1 MKYFNK
7 LFLQKGGLNVINDP
21 LDSSEEKELD
31 KKELDEEEKIYKK
44 YCSKYEKI
52 PHILPKCDR
61 IIAIGDIHGD
71 MQLTI
76 DCLKLAKIIND
87 DNDWIADPP
96 ETIVV
101 QIGDQIDRC
110 RPTQKL
116 KCDNPKATPFDEN
129 SDIKILEFFTELNKK
144 ARKKGGYVIS
154 LLGNHE
160 ILNVDG
166 NMTYVSYEGIKQFED
181 EINPKTKEKFKSGL
195 EARKFLFKN
204 GNKYA
209 KFLACTRQTAIIIG
223 SNLFVHAAILPDLAK
238 QFKINELNLLIKKWL
253 LGIINNSDKIKGIG
267 KLSDILFNY
276 EKSPFWPRFLGNLPP
291 NVSIEDEDCIEYLVE
306 PLELYNCNN
315 MIIGHTPQPFTKNN
329 SGINVTCRYNDKEIN
344 KGVWRIDVG
353 SSLGFEN
360 FKNKKIKKNTKPQV
374 LEILNDNEFKILS

>member
-1 MKYFNK
+1 MKYFNN
-7 LFLQKGGLNVINDP
+7 LFIQKGGSS
-21 LDSSEEKELD
+21 DSDKKLKNSEED
-31 KKELDEEEKIYKK
+31 SEEKIYKK
-44 YCSKYEKI
+44 YCSKYERI
-52 PHILPKCDR
+52 PHILPKAER

-76 DCLKLAKIIND
+76 DCLKLAKVIND
-87 DNDWIADPP
+87 DFEWIAEPP
-96 ETIVV
+96 NTIVV
-101 QIGDQIDRC
+101 QIGDQVDRC
-110 RPTQKL
+110 RPTQSL
-116 KCDNPKATPFDEN
+116 KCDNPEATPFDED

-144 ARKKGGYVIS
+144 ARSKGGYVIS

-166 NMTYVSYEGIKQFED
+166 NMDYVSYKGIKQFEN
-181 EINPKTKEKFKSGL
+181 EINPETNEKFKSGL
-195 EARKFLFKN
+195 EARKYLFKN

-209 KFLACTRQTAIIIG
+209 KFLACTRQTAVIIG
-223 SNLFVHAAILPDLAK
+223 SNLFVHAAILPNLARK
-238 QFKINELNLLIKKWL
+238 FQINELNLLIKKWL

-291 NVSIEDEDCIEYLVE
+291 NVSIEDETCVDYLVE
-306 PLELYNCNN
+306 PLDLYNCNN
-315 MIIGHTPQPFTKNN
+315 MIIGHTPQPFTKNKT
-329 SGINVTCRYNDKEIN
+329 GINVTCRYKDKEIN

-360 FKNKKIKKNTKPQV
+360 FKTNNIKKNTKPQV
-374 LEILNDNEFKILS
+374 LEILNDNDFNIIS

>member
-1 MKYFNK
+1 MKYFNN
-7 LFLQKGGLNVINDP
+7 LFIQKGG
-21 LDSSEEKELD
+21 SSDLD
-31 KKELDEEEKIYKK
+31 KKLKNSEEDSEEKIYKK
-44 YCSKYEKI
+44 YCSKYERI
-52 PHILPKCDR
+52 PHILPKAER

-76 DCLKLAKIIND
+76 DCLKLAKVIND
-87 DNDWIADPP
+87 DFDWIAEPP
-96 ETIVV
+96 NTIVV
-101 QIGDQIDRC
+101 QIGDQVDRC
-110 RPTQKL
+110 RPTQSL
-116 KCDNPKATPFDEN
+116 KCDNPEATPFDED

-144 ARKKGGYVIS
+144 ARSKGGYVIS

-166 NMTYVSYEGIKQFED
+166 NMDYVSYKGIKQFEN
-181 EINPKTKEKFKSGL
+181 EINPETNEKFKSGL
-195 EARKFLFKN
+195 EARKYLFKN

-209 KFLACTRQTAIIIG
+209 KFLACTRQTAVIIG
-223 SNLFVHAAILPDLAK
+223 SNLFVHAAILPNLARK
-238 QFKINELNLLIKKWL
+238 FKINELNLLIKKWL

-291 NVSIEDEDCIEYLVE
+291 NVSIEDETCVDYLVE

-315 MIIGHTPQPFTKNN
+315 MIIGHTPQPFTKNKT
-329 SGINVTCRYNDKEIN
+329 GINATCRFQEKETN

-353 SSLGFEN
+353 SSLGFEK
-360 FKNKKIKKNTKPQV
+360 FKNNKIKNNTKPQI
-374 LEILNDNEFKILS
+374 LEILNDNEFNIIS

>member
-1 MKYFNK
+1 MKYFNN
-7 LFLQKGGLNVINDP
+7 LFLQKGGTSGLDVINDP
-21 LDSSEEKELD
+21 LDSSEERKLE
-31 KKELDEEEKIYKK
+31 EEEKIYKK
-44 YCSKYEKI
+44 YCSKYERI
-52 PHILPKCDR
+52 PHILPKTER

-76 DCLKLAKIIND
+76 DCLKLAKVIND
-87 DNDWIADPP
+87 DYEWIAEPP

-101 QIGDQIDRC
+101 QIGDQVDRC
-110 RPTQKL
+110 RPTQTL
-116 KCDNPKATPFDEN
+116 KCDNPEATPFDES
-129 SDIKILEFFTELNKK
+129 SDIKILEFFSELNNK

-166 NMTYVSYEGIKQFED
+166 NMDYVSYEGIKQFEN
-181 EINPKTKEKFKSGL
+181 EENPETGQKFESGL
-195 EARKFLFKN
+195 EARRYLFKN

-209 KFLACTRQTAIIIG
+209 KYLACTRQTAIIIG

-238 QFKINELNLLIKKWL
+238 KFKINELNLLIKKWL

-291 NVSIEDEDCIEYLVE
+291 NVSIEDETCVDYLVE
-306 PLELYNCNN
+306 PLDLYNCNN
-315 MIIGHTPQPFTKNN
+315 MIIGHTPQPFTKNKT
-329 SGINVTCRYNDKEIN
+329 GINVTCRYEDKDIK

>member
-1 MKYFNK
+1 MKYFNNI
-7 LFLQKGGLNVINDP
+7 FLHKGGLNVINDP
-21 LDSSEEKELD
+21 LDSDEKEIDEKEL
-31 KKELDEEEKIYKK
+31 EEEERIYKK

-52 PHILPKCDR
+52 PHILPKSER

-71 MQLTI
+71 MQLTL
-76 DCLKLAKIIND
+76 DCLKLAKIIDD
-87 DNDWIADPP
+87 DNEWIADPP

-101 QIGDQIDRC
+101 QIGDQVDRC
-110 RPTQKL
+110 RPIQKL
-116 KCDNPKATPFDEN
+116 KCDNPEATPFDEN
-129 SDIKILEFFTELNKK
+129 SDIKILEFFTDLNKK

-181 EINPKTKEKFKSGL
+181 EINPETKEKFKSGL
-195 EARKFLFKN
+195 EARKYLFKN

-209 KFLACTRQTAIIIG
+209 KFLACTRQTAVIIG

-238 QFKINELNLLIKKWL
+238 QLKINELNLLIKKWL
-253 LGIINNSDKIKGIG
+253 IGIINNSNKIKGIG

-291 NVSIEDEDCIEYLVE
+291 NVSIEDDDCVDYLVE

-329 SGINVTCRYNDKEIN
+329 GGINVTCRYNDKEIN

-374 LEILNDNEFKILS
+374 LEILNDNEFNILS